1 MTMLNP
7 LANIWP
13 DELIQEFS
21 RPYMQALSAYLRG
34 EIQGGKTIYP
44 RGRDIFSAFQLTPF
58 SRVKVVIIG
67 QDPYHGAN
75 QAHGLAFS
83 VPAQV
88 PLPPSLRNIFLEIQ
102 SDLGTNDKRCFPHGN
117 LTSWA
122 QQGVLLLNAVLTV
135 EAGRPAS
142 HQNRGWEQ
150 FTDQVVRML
159 SEQKEHLAFVL
170 WGRFAA
176 QKAEHLIDHH
186 KHLVLKAHHP
196 SPLSAHR
203 GFFGCRHFS
212 QINRYLEQTGQ
223 TPIAWRFEQ

>member
-1 MTMLNP
+1 MNAANP
-7 LANIWP
+7 LAHSWP
-13 DELIQEFS
+13 SELTAEFS
-21 RPYMQALSAYLRG
+21 RPYMRDLSDFLRS
-34 EIQGGKTIYP
+34 EISAGKILYP
-44 RGRDIFSAFQLTPF
+44 HGKEILAAFQLTPF
-58 SRVKVVIIG
+58 AAVKVVIIG
-67 QDPYHGAN
+67 QDPYHGPG

-83 VPAQV
+83 VPPRV
-88 PLPPSLRNIFLEIQ
+88 PLPPSLRNIFLEVKA
-102 SDLGTNDKRCFPHGN
+102 DLGLREDFPHGH
-117 LTSWA
+117 LVSWA

-135 EAGRPAS
+135 EAQRPAS

-150 FTDQVVRML
+150 FTDQVVRVL
-159 SEQKEHLAFVL
+159 SEQKEHLVFVL

-176 QKAEHLIDHH
+176 QKAEGLIDHH

-223 TPIAWRFEQ
+223 TPITWRFVQ